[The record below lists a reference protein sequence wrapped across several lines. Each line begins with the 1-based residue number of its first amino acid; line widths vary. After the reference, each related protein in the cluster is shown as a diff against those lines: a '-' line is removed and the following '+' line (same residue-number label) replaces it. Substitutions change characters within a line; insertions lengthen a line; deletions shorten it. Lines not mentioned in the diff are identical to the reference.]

1 MRQGAD
7 YATRLPPEP
16 EVFIAQSGMISEA
29 HLQSACCD
37 LVADI
42 ARNQGQVQL
51 KVAGASMVPT
61 LWPGDLV
68 TVRSCD
74 LSELQP
80 GSIVVFRQ
88 NERLVTHRLMR
99 VDFARWVDSTHGA
112 DGCLVTRGDARS
124 RCDKPVKASEV
135 LGRVESAMRNGRPVN
150 LQPSLWHR
158 RSGLGF
164 SPLPGLHGDLFAFG
178 FPNAEVRSW
187 GCRFGTRQ
195 PGPLVP
201 SPSVP

>member
-1 MRQGAD
+1 
-7 YATRLPPEP
+7 
-16 EVFIAQSGMISEA
+16 MISEA

-51 KVAGASMVPT
+51 NVAGASMVPT

-135 LGRVESAMRNGRPVN
+135 LGRVQSAMRNGRPVN
-150 LQPSLWHR
+150 LQPSLWHGVLASVFR
-158 RSGLGF
+158 RSQVCTEIYLRLA
-164 SPLPGLHGDLFAFG
+164 S
-178 FPNAEVRSW
+178 RMR
-187 GCRFGTRQ
+187 RFGAGGAVLE
-195 PGPLVP
+195 PD
-201 SPSVP
+201 SPVR

>member
-1 MRQGAD
+1 
-7 YATRLPPEP
+7 
-16 EVFIAQSGMISEA
+16 MISET

-37 LVADI
+37 LIADV

-51 KVAGASMVPT
+51 KVAGASMVPA

-88 NERLVTHRLMR
+88 NERLVTHRF
-99 VDFARWVDSTHGA
+99 VRWVDSTHGA
-112 DGCLVTRGDARS
+112 GDCAVTRGDARS

-150 LQPSLWHR
+150 LQPSLRHKVLASVLR
-158 RSGLGF
+158 RSQVCTEIYLRLA
-164 SPLPGLHGDLFAFG
+164 S
-178 FPNAEVRSW
+178 RMR
-187 GCRFGTRQ
+187 RFGAGGAVLE
-195 PGPLVP
+195 PE
-201 SPSVP
+201 SPVH

>member
-7 YATRLPPEP
+7 YAKRVPPEP

-37 LVADI
+37 LIADV

-51 KVAGASMVPT
+51 KVAGASMVPA

-74 LSELQP
+74 SSELQP

-88 NERLVTHRLMR
+88 NERLVVHRLMR
-99 VDFARWVDSTHGA
+99 ADFARWVDSTHWA

-124 RCDKPVKASEV
+124 RCDKPVKAGEV
-135 LGRVESAMRNGRPVN
+135 LGRVESADAKWPPREFAT
-150 LQPSLWHR
+150 LPSAQG
-158 RSGLGF
+158 SGLGF
-164 SPLPGLHGDLFAFG
+164 APLPGLHGDLFAFG
-178 FPNAEVRSW
+178 FPNAKVRSW
-187 GCRFGTRQ
+187 GCRFGTRE

-201 SPSVP
+201 SP